1 MKRII
6 ALSILLFRL
15 LLFAQS
21 DLTVTERAYIH
32 ADPITP
38 IFRQSYADPA
48 VYQLRDS
55 VSLSNIEIGY
65 TSRRESEAL
74 SIQLGDGKDF
84 FQASARTYIK
94 HGSSTLW
101 GRALYNN
108 GSIRGTIWNESA
120 DANIIYPYFT
130 ADSVGGDMKF
140 ERYLFAGGYADRRGR
155 WLWGAELSYDAGLYY
170 RDIDPRPR
178 NVTGRLDIS
187 AGVGYKVGRSVIA
200 VDVKMRK
207 YKQTNDIKFVSEMGK
222 SKEYHLT
229 GLGNHYARFAGEG
242 ESSYFD
248 GYRYGIAADLYPI
261 EGEGAVLSVDMSRFK
276 FKKVLTALNKLPLC
290 RAWHNAMSLSAG
302 WKSERWGAAARF
314 EAYRRHGVESLFGDA
329 TSGIYPQI
337 GEIEMYADNHYTAAI
352 EGVYQIKVASATSI
366 ALTPAAAYT
375 HRSTIYADP
384 ASERMLN
391 SVSACMSL
399 SARSLIAR
407 HWMIDGDIMGTVQ
420 NPIMSRLS
428 IPEINTL
435 TSIEIRDF
443 AIARKNSGSIELRV
457 SALRSLNDRFALAI
471 DGCYMRGFY
480 SQGLSTHQ
488 FATSIKL
495 KF

>member
-6 ALSILLFRL
+6 SLSILSLPQ

-21 DLTVTERAYIH
+21 DMTVAERAYIH
-32 ADPITP
+32 ADQIAP
-38 IFRQSYADPA
+38 IFSQSYADPA
-48 VYQLRDS
+48 VNQLRDS

-65 TSRRESEAL
+65 KSRRESEAL
-74 SIQLGDGKDF
+74 SVQLGDGKDF

-94 HGSSTLW
+94 HGLSTLW

-120 DANIIYPYFT
+120 DADLIYPYLT
-130 ADSVGGDMKF
+130 ADSVGGDMKY
-140 ERYLFAGGYADRRGR
+140 ERYFFAGGYADRRGR

-302 WKSERWGAAARF
+302 WKSDRWGVAARF

-352 EGVYQIKVASATSI
+352 EGVYQIKAASATSVAI
-366 ALTPAAAYT
+366 APYAAYI

-384 ASERMLN
+384 ASERLLN
-391 SVSACMSL
+391 SVSASMSL
-399 SARSLIAR
+399 SARSLINGC
-407 HWMIDGDIMGTVQ
+407 WMLDCRLAGAIDKPVE
-420 NPIMSRLS
+420 SRLS
-428 IPEINTL
+428 IPEQTAL
-435 TSIEIRDF
+435 TGIEIRDF
-443 AIARKNSGSIELRV
+443 AIAGRNSGSVEMRV
-457 SALRSLNDRFALAI
+457 AALRSLNDRFAI
-471 DGCYMRGFY
+471 GVDGSYRRGFY
-480 SQGLSTHQ
+480 TQGISTNQ
-488 FATSIKL
+488 FEVSVKL
-495 KF
+495 IF